1 MVFHDFGSKFNL
13 QQNGH
18 RLNTPFML
26 ITIVQVPPPYL
37 IPSPRY
43 VAKYIA
49 QTSISLILGWYPRIF
64 FCGFNFS
71 LSITKYQS
79 DAVFPLSH
87 CAHDRG
93 AAHKLHTVVRRP
105 QLNCCILLF
114 GSLRFCAP
122 KLKLGN
128 TMTKS
133 KIPQDCKS
141 REHKVKTET
150 HFSHNCETW

>member
-26 ITIVQVPPPYL
+26 ITMVQVPPPYL

-43 VAKYIA
+43 LAKYIV
-49 QTSISLILGWYPRIF
+49 QTSISLILGWYPRF
-64 FCGFNFS
+64 FSVDSIS
-71 LSITKYQS
+71 LSASPNTSQML
-79 DAVFPLSH
+79 FPLSH

-105 QLNCCILLF
+105 QLNCCIFLF

-128 TMTKS
+128 TMTK
-133 KIPQDCKS
+133 KQDTS
-141 REHKVKTET
+141 RL
-150 HFSHNCETW
+150 